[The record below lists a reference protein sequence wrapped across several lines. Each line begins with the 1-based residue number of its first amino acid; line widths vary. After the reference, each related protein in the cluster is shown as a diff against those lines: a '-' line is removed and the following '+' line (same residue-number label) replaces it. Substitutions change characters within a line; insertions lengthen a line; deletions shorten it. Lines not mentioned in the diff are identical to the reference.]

1 MKTSGMIDLGVK
13 PSKGQMP
20 IEAPSPTT
28 HYPTLWIRGVDGL
41 DLSVGPIT
49 FTASGKVLSYTE
61 RETEKG
67 ETCDYEIEIH
77 SMSPKS
83 GPAKDLKEELDGIQA
98 KKYKATKVSEED

>member
-13 PSKGQMP
+13 PSGLQAQTAIKEPG
-20 IEAPSPTT
+20 PS
-28 HYPTLWIRGVDGL
+28 YPSLWIRGVKGL
-41 DLSVGPIT
+41 DLSVGPIA
-49 FTASGKVLSYTE
+49 FTASGNVLSCTE

-98 KKYKATKVSEED
+98 KKYKAAKVSEED